1 MLTIRAAWMRFYPT
15 LLTFTL
21 IAQRALAFEGG
32 APTGMHGKGSG
43 VQRPAQVTGAGGVP
57 EFDVVADEFAIPG
70 VRFHVEV
77 QPKRKV
83 RAMYAYLPGVSKRRA
98 RLALDRESG
107 RYVGDVLIPELLTS
121 EVLTIRIVARDGARK
136 SAERELRVPVLSD
149 VCCDDEETCGLIPMP
164 LRDEREDALP
174 NAERRREADAPARAK
189 QSS

>member
-1 MLTIRAAWMRFYPT
+1 MITIRAAWMRFYPT

-32 APTGMHGKGSG
+32 APAGVHGEGSAA
-43 VQRPAQVTGAGGVP
+43 QRPSQVTGAGGVP
-57 EFDVVADEFAIPG
+57 ELEVIADEFAIPG

-77 QPKRKV
+77 EPKRKV

-136 SAERELRVPVLSD
+136 SVERELRVPVLSD
-149 VCCDDEETCGLIPMP
+149 VCCDDEETCGLIPLP
-164 LRDEREDALP
+164 PEDEHGHGLP
-174 NAERRREADAPARAK
+174 NAERQRAAGAPASAK